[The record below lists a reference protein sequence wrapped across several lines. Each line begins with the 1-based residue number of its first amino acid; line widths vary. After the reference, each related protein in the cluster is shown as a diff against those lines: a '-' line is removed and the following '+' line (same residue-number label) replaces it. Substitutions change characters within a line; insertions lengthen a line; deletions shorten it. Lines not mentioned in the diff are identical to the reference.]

1 VNRSPYWAGRG
12 STFRSLK
19 SLLAHIHGPKL
30 SFGLTWVRRNLS
42 HHDAHQT
49 KDAKN
54 EGREYGDSAGQDVCQ
69 VKQVEDQPENEETY
83 ATEHGGP
90 FG

>member
-1 VNRSPYWAGRG
+1 
-12 STFRSLK
+12 
-19 SLLAHIHGPKL
+19 
-30 SFGLTWVRRNLS
+30 VRRNLS
-42 HHDAHQT
+42 DHDAHQT